1 MDMFDRLIDRRCF
14 WLFHK
19 WCKMNG
25 NGSTYSLSFK
35 NICTYIC
42 CVYIYV
48 QHIVYNMLFIV
59 YRTSCYTYTYMYIY
73 LLTFDKI
80 YSEFERTLMEKILV
94 T

>member
-1 MDMFDRLIDRRCF
+1 
-14 WLFHK
+14 
-19 WCKMNG
+19 
-25 NGSTYSLSFK
+25 
-35 NICTYIC
+35 
-42 CVYIYV
+42 
-48 QHIVYNMLFIV
+48 MLFIV